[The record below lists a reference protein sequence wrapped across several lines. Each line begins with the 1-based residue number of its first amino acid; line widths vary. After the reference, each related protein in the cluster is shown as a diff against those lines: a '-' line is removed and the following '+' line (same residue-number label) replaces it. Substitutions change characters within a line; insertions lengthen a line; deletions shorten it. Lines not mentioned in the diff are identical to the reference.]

1 MKENIEFR
9 PVTPDE
15 LPDVLTIYDRARKFM
30 AAHGNPRQWNTTW
43 PPESLLREDIAQ
55 GRLLAAVADGEIAA
69 VLVYLQGVDID
80 PSYRKIENGS
90 WAKGG
95 EYGVVHR
102 LAASGTVP
110 GMGAACLNWAFAQCH
125 HLRVD
130 THGDNVV
137 MQNLLTKLGFAQRGI
152 IHVVE
157 DNDPRLAY
165 EKFDES
171 AR

>member
-1 MKENIEFR
+1 
-9 PVTPDE
+9 
-15 LPDVLTIYDRARKFM
+15 M

-43 PPESLLREDIAQ
+43 PPESLLREDIRQ
-55 GRLLAAVADGEIAA
+55 RRLMAAVAGHEIAA
-69 VLVYLQGVDID
+69 VFVYMQGVDID

-90 WAKGG
+90 WGRDG

-102 LAASGTVP
+102 MAASGKVT
-110 GMGAACLNWAFAQCH
+110 GMGAYCLNWAYAQCR

-137 MQNLLTKLGFAQRGI
+137 MQNLLKKLGFVQRGI

-157 DNDPRLAY
+157 DSDPRLAY

-171 AR
+171 AQ